1 MKTAQLNLI
10 YDNPGED
17 FETAM
22 DAADN
27 NVLEAL
33 ENQAQLLEMNIEIL
47 RKVKEAI
54 TLQSLDKIILDSVER
69 NLIFIS
75 GPDDL
80 IDNLIAQ
87 GLATPLDSEGEPCE
101 DGIDVDDPI
110 PYSCEDPDYYEEED
124 YWWNGG
130 VPPMHNI

>member
-27 NVLEAL
+27 NVIEAL

-47 RKVKEAI
+47 RKLKEAI
-54 TLQSLDKIILDSVER
+54 ALESLDKIVLDSVER
-69 NLIFIS
+69 NRIFIS

-87 GLATPLDSEGEPCE
+87 GLAIPLDSEGEPCDDE
-101 DGIDVDDPI
+101 IDVDDPI
-110 PYSCEDPDYYEEED
+110 PYSCEDSDYYEEED
-124 YWWNGG
+124 YWWNNG
-130 VPPMHNI
+130 VPPHA